1 MKIQNKTLDPAK
13 IKYNFVAVLM
23 TLIVCIGCSRQPTE
37 PAIGS
42 ARPLQKSVALTA
54 GENIN
59 LYNGSANP
67 VVVRFYQ
74 LASRVEFE
82 QADFLS
88 IYDGNTTNLSGAIIN
103 KQVLPPIYPKEDM
116 NINIDLDPKTMFFAV
131 FAEFANY
138 GAQKFKDT
146 VPIDPST
153 LDRGVEIFLTASGI
167 SISVSPGPSQAVQEN
182 ARGIIPAKQSI
193 PKKLL
198 GSLKK
203 VIGGE

>member
-1 MKIQNKTLDPAK
+1 MKTQSETLEPAK
-13 IKYNFVAVLM
+13 IKYNFIAVFIA
-23 TLIVCIGCSRQPTE
+23 LILCIGCSRQPPE
-37 PAIGS
+37 PTIGS
-42 ARPLQKSVALTA
+42 ARPLQKSVALIA
-54 GENIN
+54 GDNIN
-59 LYNGSANP
+59 FYNGSANP

-74 LASRVEFE
+74 LASRAEFE
-82 QADFLS
+82 QADFVS

-103 KQVLPPIYPKEDM
+103 AQVIPPIYPMEER

-146 VPIDPST
+146 VPIDSST

-167 SISVSPGPSQAVQEN
+167 SISVSPGHREAIKEN
-182 ARGIIPAKQSI
+182 ASGIIPAIQSI

-198 GSLKK
+198 GSLNKL
-203 VIGGE
+203 IGGE